1 MDRKAIS
8 ALKNKRRPSLPADS
22 FLEALRDLGS
32 GVVDSVAH
40 DVVGGVTEEAV
51 DQLTGRKTNTPKT
64 NQTLQPGEW
73 AEVEQ
78 EAWEKE
84 KIEPFQREF
93 GQIQQQERLLFK
105 QSEQNNQLQ
114 IRGILEELKKLVAS
128 TETLAEEVEVAV
140 QQAPVDPGVYH
151 LSFFEK
157 LRQTIILFKRQIED
171 SSTWLAAFN
180 QKAKK
185 HNYYWGQ
192 VRKSG
197 TKYLLSQD
205 RYMSTQAG

>member
-1 MDRKAIS
+1 MNRKA
-8 ALKNKRRPSLPADS
+8 ATAPKNKQRALSDDS
-22 FLEALRDLGS
+22 FLEALRDLGT
-32 GVVDSVAH
+32 GVVDSVAR
-40 DVVGGVTEEAV
+40 DVVGGVAEEAV
-51 DQLTGRKTNTPKT
+51 R
-64 NQTLQPGEW
+64 QTLRPGEW
-73 AEVEQ
+73 AKVEQ
-78 EAWEKE
+78 NAWEKE
-84 KIEPFQREF
+84 KVEPFQREF

-105 QSEQNNQLQ
+105 QSEQDTQLQ
-114 IRGILEELKKLVAS
+114 IRGILEELQKLVAS
-128 TETLAEEVEVAV
+128 TDTLAEEVEVAV
-140 QQAPVDPGVYH
+140 QQAPIDPGIYH

-157 LRQTIILFKRQIED
+157 LRQTIILFKKQIES

-205 RYMSTQAG
+205 RYVSTQAG